1 MMKNTVIA
9 NRLFLGASEFL
20 ESNGIKILSFP
31 DNPNIDKRV
40 AHHSDLSFFF
50 DGIDTLFVAAEF
62 SEYADKLKEFCR
74 NIVVIKKNLSEKYP
88 EDVLLNCVCVGKNF
102 ICNTQTVAKEILSK
116 MRASGYNVINVNQG
130 YTKCSVIPVNKNAL
144 ITDDES
150 VYSECVKHGID
161 VLKVSKGSVSLNGF
175 DYGFIGG
182 TAGLVS
188 ENTILFN
195 GNIKQH
201 QDYKSIEL
209 FLEKYSVK
217 VVCTEDRLTDIGS
230 IIPIGGLYNEKK

>member
-1 MMKNTVIA
+1 MMKKTVIA
-9 NRLFLGASEFL
+9 NRLFSGAAEYL
-20 ESNGIKILSFP
+20 RNNGFEILSFP
-31 DNPNIDKRV
+31 DNPNVDTRV
-40 AHHSDLSFFF
+40 AYHADLSFFF
-50 DGIDTLFVAAEF
+50 DGIDTLFIASEF
-62 SEYADKLKEFCR
+62 ASFADKLKNYCK
-74 NIVVIKKNLSEKYP
+74 NVVVINKNLSEKYP
-88 EDVLLNCVCVGKNF
+88 GDVLLNCVCVGMNF
-102 ICNTQTVAKEILSK
+102 ICNTLTVADEILSK
-116 MRASGYNVINVNQG
+116 MKESGYNIINVSQG
-130 YTKCSVIPVNKNAL
+130 YTKCSVVPVSENAL

-182 TAGLVS
+182 TAGLIS

-201 QDYKSIEL
+201 QDYKSVGL

-217 VVCTEDRLTDIGS
+217 VVCTEDRLADIGS
-230 IIPIGGLYNEKK
+230 IIPIGG